1 MLNHQIILIDVNL
14 IFLNILMGLW
24 VFFFIA
30 YEPIK
35 TIMDRV
41 DGNP

>member
-1 MLNHQIILIDVNL
+1 MLNHQTILIEVNL
-14 IFLNILMGLW
+14 IFLNILLGLW

-30 YEPIK
+30 YQPIK
-35 TIMDRV
+35 TILDRV